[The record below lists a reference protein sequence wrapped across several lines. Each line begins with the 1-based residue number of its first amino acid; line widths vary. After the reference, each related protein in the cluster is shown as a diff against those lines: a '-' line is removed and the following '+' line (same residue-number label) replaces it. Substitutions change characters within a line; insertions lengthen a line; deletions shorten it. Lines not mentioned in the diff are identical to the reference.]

1 MEYKKCQ
8 NQNMDYGVYGIMEP
22 HLILNFKPYKTEQE
36 TWKYLKKFYHRENYA
51 CQYPLEFEIAQYTQG
66 ISSITDYYTRFLALW
81 AEYAEI
87 KYANVSEEV
96 LSEIQALQAPS
107 HQDQFLMKLSS
118 KYESV
123 RSSIMSRVPSPSLDE
138 RLNELL
144 CEEQWRLTQV
154 ALTQQGSGVSLEA
167 AYSTSG
173 RS

>member
-1 MEYKKCQ
+1 M
-8 NQNMDYGVYGIMEP
+8 
-22 HLILNFKPYKTEQE
+22 
-36 TWKYLKKFYHRENYA
+36 KKFYHRENYA

-87 KYANVSEEV
+87 KYANVSEAV

-144 CEEQWRLTQV
+144 CEEQ
-154 ALTQQGSGVSLEA
+154 
-167 AYSTSG
+167 
-173 RS
+173 